1 MACSCEYH
9 GPAPVRTRNCNST
22 GLTAKLCKFGI
33 ERIPAQGADSP
44 PGRSS
49 GDPAPAVPPTGDG
62 AAATGRR
69 HWRVAAVTAP
79 SPARHWH
86 SFVCSAAAS
95 GSREISSKTF
105 QWWDGA
111 CKHFRWPGFA
121 SSKAVC
127 SLSHSV
133 ACICHIVF
141 RKHTF

>member
-1 MACSCEYH
+1 MC
-9 GPAPVRTRNCNST
+9 NCNST
-22 GLTAKLCKFGI
+22 GRAAKLCKFGI
-33 ERIPAQGADSP
+33 ERIPAPGADSL
-44 PGRSS
+44 PGRRS

-79 SPARHWH
+79 SPARHWR
-86 SFVCSAAAS
+86 VTATRIRLSAAPRRADPE
-95 GSREISSKTF
+95 RFLQETL
-105 QWWDGA
+105 QWWDGT

-133 ACICHIVF
+133 ACICHTVF
-141 RKHTF
+141 QKHTF